1 MSIRSYVEELST
13 INKEI
18 KMNNS
23 RNRILR
29 KRVKELEKNITEYL
43 KNKGQ
48 NGLKYN
54 GKAIIL
60 EKKDKRLRKNK
71 KNKEE
76 DLINLLS
83 DLGVSDPM
91 EAYKRVIEVQKGDS
105 IENFSLKIKNL
116 NNF

>member
-18 KMNNS
+18 AANNS

-29 KRVKELEKNITEYL
+29 KRVKQLESNITQYL
-43 KNKGQ
+43 QAKGQ

-54 GKAIIL
+54 AKAIIL

-71 KNKEE
+71 KAKEE

-83 DLGVSDPM
+83 ELGVMDPV
-91 EAYKRVIEVQKGDS
+91 EAYKKVIDVQRGNAV
-105 IENFSLKIKNL
+105 ENFKLKIKSL
-116 NNF
+116 DKF